1 VPPLI
6 NKKERKSTQQQQI
19 RFRLHKHTLSRFF
32 FFFFFFFFSL
42 SFRTKYLFVLLQKH
56 SQNHREEE
64 VQEATK
70 KSIIMNRKK
79 APGTSFSPTETH
91 KYSTEI
97 RLSPSL
103 CLFPPPHAHKREE
116 KKTRSTTRGKEK
128 EEKSG

>member
-1 VPPLI
+1 VPPFI

-32 FFFFFFFFSL
+32 FFFFSL
-42 SFRTKYLFVLLQKH
+42 SFRTKYLFSLLRKH
-56 SQNHREEE
+56 NHREEE

-79 APGTSFSPTETH
+79 APGTSFSPTETN

-116 KKTRSTTRGKEK
+116 KKTRSTTRGQEK
-128 EEKSG
+128 EEKSE